1 MRRFRKS
8 FMIELHPN
16 ESIRLIVRKH
26 WFVLVTKLL
35 PLFFA
40 LFLPLIL
47 FFLIRFVVENAS
59 EEVARGIEGALSGE
73 LIVFLSLLW
82 VFFIWIWGFVVW
94 TDYYLDVWIV
104 TNKRVFDVEQKGFF
118 KRDVSIFRMD
128 RVQDIKTHVAGIIPT
143 LLNFGEIHVQTAGSD
158 REFVMHG
165 APAPAQLK
173 QAISTLQDR
182 IHDSASHKEQG
193 L

>member
-1 MRRFRKS
+1 
-8 FMIELHPN
+8 MIELHPK
-16 ESIRLIVRKH
+16 EEILLIVRKH
-26 WFVLVTKLL
+26 WFVLVAKLA
-35 PLFFA
+35 PLFFM

-47 FFLIRFVVENAS
+47 FFLLRFVVENAGA
-59 EEVARGIEGALSGE
+59 EVAQGIERALSGA

-82 VFFIWIWGFVVW
+82 IFFVWIWAFVIW

-118 KRDVSIFRMD
+118 KREISVFRMD

-158 REFVMHG
+158 REFVMYG
-165 APAPAQLK
+165 APAPAHLK
-173 QAISTLQDR
+173 QTISTLQDR
-182 IHDSASHKEQG
+182 IHDSASHSGQG